1 MDIKALI
8 YSMLTENTGV
18 NFLDSG
24 GKDGRHWQQNQRL
37 TPQAFEE
44 DPAVKVDY
52 NPDYDT
58 HMYDIYPVVSLY
70 HYLPT
75 FLDLDGL
82 CIEFNREFPVMDD
95 WDSEYTGT
103 SKAAANWLDSHGLE
117 SHGWPFNSYNYE
129 DNLSQGIQGQILA
142 HPADGEY
149 YLLLQIHNGAD
160 IRGGYTDAKLFYAGD
175 EPPYLDFCPDVM
187 VWGRA
192 EDGEPLVELDYRSG
206 RWVDPDNDAN
216 CDDEPIPAG
225 VKYFEGE
232 LVGEW

>member
-58 HMYDIYPVVSLY
+58 HMSDIYPVVSLY

-75 FLDLDGL
+75 FLHLDDL
-82 CIEFNREFPVMDD
+82 CIEFNQEFPVMGD
-95 WDSEYTGT
+95 WDSNFHGT
-103 SKAAANWLDSHGLE
+103 SEAAAVWLENHGLE
-117 SHGWPFNSYNYE
+117 PVGRSFYSYNY
-129 DNLSQGIQGQILA
+129 DNVLSQDINCQLMVNY
-142 HPADGEY
+142 ADEY

-160 IRGGYTDAKLFYAGD
+160 ARGGLTDAKLFYMGD
-175 EPPYLDFCPDVM
+175 EYPHIDFTPDVM

-206 RWVDPDNDAN
+206 RWVDPDNDAD
-216 CDDEPIPAG
+216 CEDEPIPAD
-225 VKYFEGE
+225 VKYFEAE
-232 LVGEW
+232 LMGS